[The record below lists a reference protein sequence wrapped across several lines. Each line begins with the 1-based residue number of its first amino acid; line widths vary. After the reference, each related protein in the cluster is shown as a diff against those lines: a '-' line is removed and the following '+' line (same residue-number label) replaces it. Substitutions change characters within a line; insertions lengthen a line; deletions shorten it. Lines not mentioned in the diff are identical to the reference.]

1 MIHRMMELE
10 RGPPFH
16 FTDEKIEASKAK
28 CLYLKVSYFST
39 RQTRKRKTGLQD
51 HLSIHSPNSKE
62 VIILKFKR
70 RV

>member
-28 CLYLKVSYFST
+28 CLYLKQSPTFQQDRLERGRPDS
-39 RQTRKRKTGLQD
+39 KTIC
-51 HLSIHSPNSKE
+51 LSIIPTQ
-62 VIILKFKR
+62 KR
-70 RV
+70 LLF